1 MANFRVKDVL
11 VPKWRSDSS
20 LPSRHLCRDLAR
32 EKSGLAT
39 AFALVLFC
47 SSAAAQQP
55 PQLRLPDTVAPTSY
69 RVHLKLDPDKDNFSG
84 RMSIKIDVKQPAN
97 LIWLNGADISI
108 GEASLKTGGRSM
120 SAKPVPG
127 GADFVGLQFAYQVPA
142 GAAELDIQYTGK
154 VRRHDSSGVFHMA
167 ENGNNYLFTQFESTD
182 ARGAFPCFDEPSYK
196 VPWQL
201 TLDVPKDDDAVS
213 NTPIVKNTTEGDRKI
228 YTFKETKPLPS
239 YLIAFAIGQFD
250 FVPAGYAGK
259 NHVPVRIVT
268 PKGHAAEAKYAAE
281 VTATILTRLE
291 DYFGI
296 PYPYEKS
303 DQVAIP
309 STFGFGAMEN
319 AGMVTYG
326 QTILLANPERDTVA
340 RQRECA
346 SVEAHELAHQWVG
359 DLVTTAW
366 WNDIWLNEAFATWME
381 QKILAEWKPEWHTR
395 VEDVNSKLGAEAE
408 DSLVSARKI
417 RQEIKTKDDIS
428 NAFDAITYQKGAA
441 VIGMFENWVGP
452 QEFRKGVHS
461 YLMKYAFRNATAPEF
476 LDAVSSATKKD
487 ITQPFSTFLNQ
498 AGVPLVSV
506 SLDCRQNAPT
516 LHVEQQRFLP
526 LGSKGSTDQVW
537 QVPVCV
543 RYGSGNTG
551 QSACKL
557 VSQPKV
563 DWALKTKSC
572 PAWVQANDNAVGY
585 YRVDYEKRLLADL
598 TNGDVD
604 RRLPAAE
611 RVDFIG
617 NARALAGAGK
627 LAAGDSLGLVEVF
640 HSDPERYVVEGAL
653 ALALQPRLHL
663 VPEDLKPNYQRFL
676 QKNFGA
682 RARELGWIPKPG
694 ESDDV
699 RLLRPTLVPDIA
711 TYGGDEELAKE
722 GRALAEKWLQDRNS
736 VDPNMVAAVLRT
748 AAYYGDKALFEK
760 FLAQYKESKDRQER
774 QRLLRALAFFRD
786 PSTIRAAEQA
796 VLSGEIPM
804 VQGGGYLLLSAGQ
817 SWAETRRMPF
827 DFLKAHYDEILKDRP
842 TGGGSDFGGLLPR
855 VGQSYCSAES
865 RDALKNFFEPKVDKL
880 TGAPRTLSQVLE
892 SIDVCIAQKSAEQPS
907 VEALLKKY

>member
-1 MANFRVKDVL
+1 MAKIEVKCVL
-11 VPKWRSDSS
+11 P
-20 LPSRHLCRDLAR
+20 
-32 EKSGLAT
+32 AT
-39 AFALVLFC
+39 FAVAVFC
-47 SSAAAQQP
+47 SLAAAQQP
-55 PQLRLPDTVAPTSY
+55 PRLRLPDTVAPTSY
-69 RVHLKLDPDKDNFSG
+69 RVHLTLDPNKDSFSG
-84 RMSIKIDVKQPAN
+84 HIWIKIDIKQPAS
-97 LIWLNGADISI
+97 LIWLNGTGITIS
-108 GEASLKTGGRSM
+108 GAVAKAGGKSM
-120 SAKPVPG
+120 SAKPVAG
-127 GADFVGLQFAYQVPA
+127 GTDFVGLQFDSQLPA
-142 GAAELDIQYTGK
+142 GPAELDIQYTGK
-154 VRRHDSSGVFHMA
+154 VRQHDSSGVFHMA

-201 TLDVPKDDDAVS
+201 TLDIPSQYDAVS
-213 NTPIVKNTTEGDRKI
+213 NTPVLKNTADGDRKI
-228 YTFKETKPLPS
+228 YSFKETKPLPS
-239 YLIAFAIGQFD
+239 YLIAFAVGQFD

-259 NHVPVRIVT
+259 NHIPVRIVT
-268 PKGHAAEAKYAAE
+268 PKGHAGEAKYAAE

-291 DYFGI
+291 NYFGI

-326 QTILLANPERDTVA
+326 QTILLANPQRDTVA

-366 WNDIWLNEAFATWME
+366 WNDIWLNEAFASWME

-452 QEFRKGVHS
+452 EQFRKGVHS
-461 YLMKYAFRNATAPEF
+461 YLMKYEFRNATAPEF

-487 ITQPFSTFLNQ
+487 VTQPFSTFLNQ

-506 SLDCRQNAPT
+506 GLDCRQNAPT
-516 LHVEQQRFLP
+516 LHLEQQRFLP

-537 QVPVCV
+537 QIPVCV
-543 RYGSGNTG
+543 RYGTGNTG
-551 QSACKL
+551 QRACRL
-557 VSQPKV
+557 VSQSKE

-572 PAWVQANDNAVGY
+572 PAWVQVNDNAVGY
-585 YRVDYEKRLLADL
+585 YRVDYERSLLAGL
-598 TNGDVD
+598 TKGDIQQ
-604 RRLPAAE
+604 RLSAAE

-627 LAAGDSLGLVEVF
+627 LSEGDALSLVEVF

-653 ALALQPRLHL
+653 AMALQPRLHL
-663 VPEDLKPNYQRFL
+663 VPEDLKANYQRFI

-682 RARELGWIPKPG
+682 RARELGWTPKPG
-694 ESDDV
+694 EPDDV
-699 RLLRPTLVPDIA
+699 KLLRPTLVPDVA
-711 TYGGDEELAKE
+711 TYGGDQELAKE

-736 VDPNMVAAVLRT
+736 VDPNMVAAVLDT

-774 QRLLRALAFFRD
+774 QRLLRALASFRD
-786 PSTIRAAEQA
+786 PAVIQRAEQA
-796 VLSGEIPM
+796 VVAGEIPM
-804 VQGGGYLLLSAGQ
+804 VQGGGYLLLGAGQ
-817 SWAETRRMPF
+817 GAADTRQMPF
-827 DFLKAHYDEILKDRP
+827 NFLKAHYDEILKERP
-842 TGGGSDFGGLLPR
+842 TGGGADFGGMLPR
-855 VGQSYCSAES
+855 VGQSYCNAES
-865 RDALKNFFEPKVDKL
+865 RDALKDFFEPRVDKL

-892 SIDVCIAQKSAEQPS
+892 SIDVCIAQKQAEQPS
-907 VEALLKKY
+907 VKAFLKKY

>member
-1 MANFRVKDVL
+1 MATFRIKDVL
-11 VPKWRSDSS
+11 AATSIVVAFS
-20 LPSRHLCRDLAR
+20 CLA
-32 EKSGLAT
+32 
-39 AFALVLFC
+39 V
-47 SSAAAQQP
+47 AQQP
-55 PQLRLPDTVAPTSY
+55 PHLRLPDTVAPKSY
-69 RVHLKLDPDKDNFSG
+69 RVHLTLDPNKDSFG
-84 RMSIKIDVKQPAN
+84 GHIVIQIVVRQPAN
-97 LIWLNGADISI
+97 LIWLNGTDISI
-108 GEASLKTGGRSM
+108 SNASMKSNGQNI
-120 SAKPVPG
+120 SAKPVNG
-127 GADFVGLQFAYQVPA
+127 GTDFVGLQFDSQVPS
-142 GAAELDIQYTGK
+142 GPAELDIQYTGT
-154 VRRHDSSGVFHMA
+154 VRQHDSSGVFHMA
-167 ENGNNYLFTQFESTD
+167 ENGNDYLFTQFESTD

-201 TLDVPKDDDAVS
+201 TLDVPKEYEAVT
-213 NTPIVKNTTEGDRKI
+213 NTPIVKNATEGDRKI

-239 YLIAFAIGQFD
+239 YLIAFAVGQFD

-259 NHVPVRIVT
+259 NHIPVRIVT
-268 PKGHAAEAKYAAE
+268 PKGHADEAKYAAE

-326 QTILLANPERDTVA
+326 QTILLANPQRDTVA

-346 SVEAHELAHQWVG
+346 SVEAHELAHQWFG

-366 WNDIWLNEAFATWME
+366 WNDIWLNEAFASWME

-441 VIGMFENWVGP
+441 VIGMFESWVGP
-452 QEFRKGVHS
+452 QEFRKGVHA
-461 YLMKYAFRNATAPEF
+461 YLMRYAFRNATAPEF
-476 LDAVSSATKKD
+476 LDAISSATKKD
-487 ITQPFSTFLNQ
+487 VTQPFSTFLNQ

-506 SLDCRQNAPT
+506 DLDCGRSAPT
-516 LHVEQQRFLP
+516 LHIQQQRFLP
-526 LGSKGSTDQVW
+526 LGSKGSAEQVW
-537 QVPVCV
+537 QIPVCI
-543 RYGSGNTG
+543 RYGTGDTG
-551 QSACKL
+551 QSACEL

-563 DWALKTKSC
+563 DWALKAKTC

-585 YRVDYEKRLLADL
+585 YRVDYERSLLANL
-598 TNGDVD
+598 TKGAVD
-604 RRLPAAE
+604 RRLSAAE

-627 LAAGDSLGLVEVF
+627 LSEGDALALVEIF

-653 ALALQPRLHL
+653 ELALQPRLHL
-663 VPEDLKPNYQRFL
+663 VPDDLKGNYQRFL
-676 QKNFGA
+676 QKSFGK
-682 RARELGWIPKPG
+682 RAHELGWVPKADEP
-694 ESDDV
+694 DDV

-711 TYGGDEELAKE
+711 TYGGDEGLANQGK
-722 GRALAEKWLQDRNS
+722 ALAEKWLEDRNS
-736 VDPNMVAAVLRT
+736 VDANMVTAVLDT

-760 FLAQYKESKDRQER
+760 FLAQYKQSKDRQER
-774 QRLLRALAFFRD
+774 ERLLRALASFRD
-786 PSTIRAAEQA
+786 PAAIQAAEQA
-796 VLSGEIPM
+796 VLAGDIPM
-804 VQGGGYLLLSAGQ
+804 VQGGGYLLLSAGRG
-817 SWAETRRMPF
+817 STKTRHMPF
-827 DFLKAHYDEILKDRP
+827 EFMRAHYDEILKDRP
-842 TGGGSDFGGLLPR
+842 TGGGFDFGGILPR
-855 VGQSYCSAES
+855 VGQSYCDAQS
-865 RDALKNFFEPKVDKL
+865 RDALKDFFEPRVDKL

-892 SIDVCIAQKSAEQPS
+892 GIDVCIAQKKAEQPS
-907 VEALLKKY
+907 VEAFLRKY

>member
-1 MANFRVKDVL
+1 MAKFRIKGVL
-11 VPKWRSDSS
+11 
-20 LPSRHLCRDLAR
+20 
-32 EKSGLAT
+32 LAT
-39 AFALVLFC
+39 FIVAAFC
-47 SSAAAQQP
+47 SLGQAQQP
-55 PQLRLPDTVAPTSY
+55 PQLRLPDTVAPKSY
-69 RVHLKLDPDKDNFSG
+69 RVHLTLDPSKDSFSG
-84 RMSIKIDVKQPAN
+84 EIAIQIVVRQPAN
-97 LIWLNGADISI
+97 LIWLNGTGISI
-108 GEASLKTGGRSM
+108 SKASLKSGSGSM
-120 SAKPVPG
+120 SAKPVSG
-127 GADFVGLQFAYQVPA
+127 GTDFVGLQFDSQVP
-142 GAAELDIQYTGK
+142 GGPAELEIQYTGK
-154 VRRHDSSGVFHMA
+154 VRQHDSSGVFHMA
-167 ENGNNYLFTQFESTD
+167 ENGNDYLFTQFESTD

-201 TLDVPKDDDAVS
+201 TLDVPKQDDAVS
-213 NTPIVKNTTEGDRKI
+213 NTPIVKNATNGDRKI

-239 YLIAFAIGQFD
+239 YLIAFAVGQFD

-259 NHVPVRIVT
+259 NHVPVRIIT
-268 PKGHAAEAKYAAE
+268 PKGHAGEAKYAAE

-291 DYFGI
+291 NYFGI

-326 QTILLANPERDTVA
+326 QTILLANPERDTIA
-340 RQRECA
+340 RRRECA

-441 VIGMFENWVGP
+441 VIGMFEHWVGP

-476 LDAVSSATKKD
+476 LDAIGSATKKD
-487 ITQPFSTFLNQ
+487 VTQPFSTFLNQ

-506 SLDCRQNAPT
+506 SLDCRQNTPT

-526 LGSKGSTDQVW
+526 LGSKGSADQLW
-537 QVPVCV
+537 QIPVCV
-543 RYGSGNTG
+543 RYGTG
-551 QSACKL
+551 DTGESACEL
-557 VSQPKV
+557 IAQPKV

-585 YRVDYEKRLLADL
+585 YRVDYERGLLGNL
-598 TNGDVD
+598 TKGDVD
-604 RRLPAAE
+604 RRLSAAE

-627 LAAGDSLGLVEVF
+627 LDAADSLGLVEVF

-663 VPEDLKPNYQRFL
+663 VPEDLKANYQRFL
-676 QKNFGA
+676 QKNFGQ
-682 RARELGWIPKPG
+682 RAHELGWVPKPG
-694 ESDDV
+694 EPDDV
-699 RLLRPTLVPDIA
+699 RLLRPTLVPAIA
-711 TYGGDEELAKE
+711 TYGGDEELAKP
-722 GRALAEKWLQDRNS
+722 GRELAEKWLQDRNS
-736 VDPNMVAAVLRT
+736 VDPNMVTAVLDT

-774 QRLLRALAFFRD
+774 QRLLRALASFHD
-786 PSTIRAAEQA
+786 PSAIAAAEKA
-796 VLSGEIPM
+796 VLDGEIPM

-817 SWAETRRMPF
+817 GSTNTRHMPF
-827 DFLKAHYDEILKDRP
+827 DFLKAHYEQILKERP

-855 VGQSYCSAES
+855 VGQSYCNVES
-865 RDALKNFFEPKVDKL
+865 RGALKDFFEPRVDKL

-892 SIDVCIAQKSAEQPS
+892 SIDVCIAQKKAEQPS
-907 VEALLKKY
+907 VDAFLKKY